1 MATQQVNE
9 IIFKVT
15 FDDKGKATYQI
26 GKSTVAVKKFK
37 SELEKAQAASKQ
49 LGRSLAEDMTS
60 NAGLAGAT
68 LTELGRTISDSNYGI
83 RGIAN
88 NLSQLSTLF
97 ITLVAK
103 VDPAIKGMGRFRRAM
118 SMIGAQLMGPLG
130 IILVF
135 QFLVQQLE
143 KIGMESENAGAGLDD
158 FAKRFASDSTLVINL
173 RQAANTIKTASEESL
188 SYKKALQDLIKEGYD
203 PTIGKVEEFIK
214 VKERLLQIDREETK
228 NTKEN
233 IEDIVLQLT
242 KAEQDLSAFEEKGF
256 FGRNFQAG
264 YDRFKGILGGD
275 FSLLGTSVNA
285 KKYEENLKNRIDIL
299 TTQLSI
305 ANGKIE
311 DIGQN
316 GDDVIENSEYLTLL
330 TGKETNK
337 ESAVAKII
345 RKTTESIKKLT
356 AESDKELLE
365 IARDKALQEIELAK
379 GTEEEKKKAR
389 MLVLQQFKIEVDALF
404 EEQRQEE
411 KERVAEIMESATDAY
426 EEAVKK
432 LNDSNKAATK
442 QMQDTVIFN
451 LRNQIKELNQ
461 MKQTTSQLFS
471 SMTSVLTSLNDLQQS
486 FHQANIDRINREK
499 DLILQNDSLTQQEK
513 DKRLK
518 EIESREIA
526 AEKRKIKSERDMFT
540 LQQTL
545 AISKALLDLKF
556 FNQKMN
562 LETMLLGFMAKKAV
576 VEVGI
581 DEQKNISGTIGTLPK
596 WIQSLGAIAGPIA
609 YGASIVGMIAAI
621 VKARKTANNAIKN
634 LVPSAG
640 GGGGGGSA
648 PGVQAPA
655 FNVVGATQESQL
667 AQAISGQDDKPIKA
681 FVVASDV
688 STAQELERSTI
699 EGASIG

>member
-1 MATQQVNE
+1 MATEINK
-9 IIFKVT
+9 IIFSIEVT
-15 FDDKGKATYQI
+15 DKGVTRKIGNATV
-26 GKSTVAVKKFK
+26 SVKKFEA
-37 SELEKAQAASKQ
+37 ELKKAQAASKQ

-103 VDPAIKGMGRFRRAM
+103 VDPAIKGFGRFRRAM

-130 IILVF
+130 IILAF

-143 KIGMESENAGAGLDD
+143 KIGMEAEDAGSGLDD
-158 FAKRFASDSTLVINL
+158 FAKKFANDSTLIINL

-188 SYKKALQDLIKEGYD
+188 SYQKALQDLIKEGYD

-214 VKERLLQIDREETK
+214 VKERLLEIDREETK

-285 KKYEENLKNRIDIL
+285 KKYEENLRNRIDIL

-311 DIGQN
+311 DIGQD

-345 RKTTESIKKLT
+345 RKTTETIKKLT

-389 MLVLQQFKIEVDALF
+389 ILVLQQFKIEVDALF
-404 EEQRQEE
+404 EEQREEE

-426 EEAVKK
+426 NEAVKR
-432 LNDSNKAATK
+432 LNDGNEAATK
-442 QMQDTVIFN
+442 KMQDTILFN
-451 LRNQIKELNQ
+451 LRKKIKELGQ
-461 MKQTTSQLFS
+461 MQQTSNMLFS
-471 SMTSVLTSLNDLQQS
+471 SITNVLSGINDIQQQY
-486 FHQANIDRINREK
+486 HQANIDRINREK
-499 DLILQNDSLTQQEK
+499 DLVLQNESLTQQEK
-513 DKRLK
+513 DRRLK
-518 EIESREIA
+518 EIETREIT
-526 AEKRKIKSERDMFT
+526 AEKRKIKAERDMFT

-545 AISKALLDLKF
+545 GIAKALFDLKMFKQRALLDAQLLTMSA
-556 FNQKMN
+556 QKAQVDVA
-562 LETMLLGFMAKKAV
+562 LEATSDTASTV
-576 VEVGI
+576 
-581 DEQKNISGTIGTLPK
+581 GTLPRFIK
-596 WIQSLGAIAGPIA
+596 DLGAVAGPIA

-621 VKARKTANNAIKN
+621 VKARKTAQNAIRN
-634 LVPSAG
+634 LVPSSNIG
-640 GGGGGGSA
+640 GGGASTS
-648 PGVQAPA
+648 VSAPA
-655 FNVVGATQESQL
+655 FNVVGATQTSQL
-667 AQAISGQDDKPIKA
+667 AQTIAGAEDKPLRA
-681 FVVASDV
+681 YVVASDV

>member
-9 IIFKVT
+9 IIFKIT
-15 FDDKGKATYQI
+15 FDDKGKVVHQI
-26 GKSTVAVKKFK
+26 GTAEVSVKKFK
-37 SELEKAQAASKQ
+37 KELEKAQAASKQ

-83 RGIAN
+83 RGMAN

-103 VDPAIKGMGRFRRAM
+103 VDPAIKGFARVKRSFQMLG
-118 SMIGAQLMGPLG
+118 SQLMGPLG
-130 IILVF
+130 IILLF
-135 QFLVQQLE
+135 QILVQQLE
-143 KIGMESENAGAGLDD
+143 KADMKARELGDGLDD
-158 FAKRFASDSTLVINL
+158 LRKKFAEDSVLITNL
-173 RQAANTIKTASEESL
+173 RQAANTIQTLEEGSL
-188 SYKKALQDLIKEGYD
+188 SYQIALQALVKEGYD
-203 PTIGKVEEFIK
+203 PAIGRVEEFIR
-214 VKERLLQIDREETK
+214 VKERLLEVDREEAASSE
-228 NTKEN
+228 EN
-233 IEDIVLQLT
+233 VKKVTFALE
-242 KAEQDLSAFEEKGF
+242 KARADLEKFEGRTAVGKGIQAAQNLFIGETGEQDYKDYLSNQISTLE
-256 FGRNFQAG
+256 
-264 YDRFKGILGGD
+264 L
-275 FSLLGTSVNA
+275 
-285 KKYEENLKNRIDIL
+285 
-299 TTQLSI
+299 QLSI
-305 ANGKIE
+305 ANSVVEDISKEGDKIIE
-311 DIGQN
+311 DSPYMSLI
-316 GDDVIENSEYLTLL
+316 
-330 TGKETNK
+330 TGSDSKNK

-345 RKTTESIKKLT
+345 RKTTENIKKLT

-379 GTEEEKKKAR
+379 GTETEKKKAR
-389 MLVLQQFKIEVDALF
+389 MLVLQQFKLEVNALF
-404 EEQRQEE
+404 EEQRKEN
-411 KERVAEIMESATDAY
+411 KERVAEIMEDAAKVY
-426 EEAVKK
+426 EDAVKA
-432 LNDSNKAATK
+432 LHKANEDATK
-442 QMQDTVIFN
+442 KMQDTVIFN

-545 AISKALLDLKF
+545 AISKALLDFKF

-562 LETMLLGFMAKKAV
+562 LETMLLSFMAKKALID
-576 VEVGI
+576 VEL
-581 DEQKNISGTIGTLPK
+581 DATKNVTGTIGTLPK

-609 YGASIVGMIAAI
+609 YGASIVGMIATI
-621 VKARKTANNAIKN
+621 IKARNSAKNAIKN
-634 LVPSAG
+634 LVPSA

-681 FVVASDV
+681 FVVASDI

>member
-37 SELEKAQAASKQ
+37 AELEKAQAVSKQ

-83 RGIAN
+83 RGMAN

-103 VDPAIKGMGRFRRAM
+103 VDPAIKGFGRVKRSFQM
-118 SMIGAQLMGPLG
+118 LGSQLMGPLG
-130 IILVF
+130 IILLF
-135 QFLVQQLE
+135 QILVQQLE
-143 KIGMESENAGAGLDD
+143 KADMKARELGDGLDD
-158 FAKRFASDSTLVINL
+158 LRKKFAEDSVLITNL
-173 RQAANTIKTASEESL
+173 RQAANTIKTLEEDSL
-188 SYKKALQDLIKEGYD
+188 SYQIALQTLVKEGYD
-203 PTIGKVEEFIK
+203 PAIGRVEEFIR
-214 VKERLLQIDREETK
+214 VKERLLEIDREE
-228 NTKEN
+228 
-233 IEDIVLQLT
+233 
-242 KAEQDLSAFEEKGF
+242 AAS
-256 FGRNFQAG
+256 
-264 YDRFKGILGGD
+264 
-275 FSLLGTSVNA
+275 S
-285 KKYEENLKNRIDIL
+285 EENVEKVTFALEKARADLEKFEGRTQVGRGLQAIGAGFISETGEFEYKEYLENQISTL
-299 TTQLSI
+299 ELQLSI
-305 ANGKIE
+305 ANSVVEDISKEGDKIIE
-311 DIGQN
+311 DSPYMSLI
-316 GDDVIENSEYLTLL
+316 
-330 TGKETNK
+330 TGSDSKNK

-389 MLVLQQFKIEVDALF
+389 MLVLQQFKLEVDALF
-404 EEQRQEE
+404 KEQRQEE

-432 LNDSNKAATK
+432 LNKANEDATK
-442 QMQDTVIFN
+442 KMQDTVIFN
-451 LRNQIKELNQ
+451 LRNQIKQLNQ

-471 SMTSVLTSLNDLQQS
+471 SMTSVLTSINDLQQS

-513 DKRLK
+513 DRRLK
-518 EIESREIA
+518 EIEAREIA

-545 AISKALLDLKF
+545 GIAKALFDLKMFKQKALLDAQLLTMSA
-556 FNQKMN
+556 QKAQVDVA
-562 LETMLLGFMAKKAV
+562 LESTSDTASTV
-576 VEVGI
+576 
-581 DEQKNISGTIGTLPK
+581 GTLPRFIK
-596 WIQSLGAIAGPIA
+596 DLGAIAGPIA

-621 VKARKTANNAIKN
+621 VKARKTAQNAIAN
-634 LVPSAG
+634 LVPTANIGS
-640 GGGGGGSA
+640 GGSSTS
-648 PGVQAPA
+648 VQAPA

-667 AQAISGQDDKPIKA
+667 AQTIASAEEKPIKA
-681 FVVASDV
+681 FVVASEV
-688 STAQELERSTI
+688 TTAQELERSKIDGATI
-699 EGASIG
+699 G

>member
-9 IIFKVT
+9 IIFKIT

-49 LGRSLAEDMTS
+49 LGRSLAEDMTT

-83 RGIAN
+83 RGVAN

-103 VDPAIKGMGRFRRAM
+103 VDPAIKGFGRVKRSFQM
-118 SMIGAQLMGPLG
+118 LGSQLMGPLG
-130 IILVF
+130 IILLF
-135 QFLVQQLE
+135 QLLVQQLE
-143 KIGMESENAGAGLDD
+143 RADMKSRELGDGLDD
-158 FAKRFASDSTLVINL
+158 LRKKFAEDSVLITNL
-173 RQAANTIKTASEESL
+173 RQAANTIKTLEEGSL
-188 SYKKALQDLIKEGYD
+188 SYEIALQSLVKEGYD
-203 PTIGKVEEFIK
+203 PAIGRVEEFIK
-214 VKERLLQIDREETK
+214 VKERLLEVDREEAASSEENVKKVTFALEK
-228 NTKEN
+228 ARADLEKFEGRTAAGRGIQAIGAGFISETGEFEYKEFLENQISTLQLQLSVANSVVEN
-233 IEDIVLQLT
+233 IAKE
-242 KAEQDLSAFEEKGF
+242 
-256 FGRNFQAG
+256 
-264 YDRFKGILGGD
+264 GD
-275 FSLLGTSVNA
+275 
-285 KKYEENLKNRIDIL
+285 KI
-299 TTQLSI
+299 
-305 ANGKIE
+305 IE
-311 DIGQN
+311 DSPYMSLITGSQN
-316 GDDVIENSEYLTLL
+316 
-330 TGKETNK
+330 KNK

-432 LNDSNKAATK
+432 LHKANEDATK
-442 QMQDTVIFN
+442 KMQDTVIFN

-545 AISKALLDLKF
+545 AISKALLDFKF

-562 LETMLLGFMAKKAV
+562 LETMLLSFMAKKALID
-576 VEVGI
+576 VEL
-581 DEQKNISGTIGTLPK
+581 DATKNVTGTVGTLPK

-609 YGASIVGMIAAI
+609 YGASIVGMIATI
-621 VKARKTANNAIKN
+621 IKARNSAKNAIKN
-634 LVPSAG
+634 LVPSA

-667 AQAISGQDDKPIKA
+667 AQTIAGAEDKPLRA
-681 FVVASDV
+681 YVVASDV